1 MNKLITLIIKKF
13 VWLFFAVRFVHIE
26 WGSGRV
32 MLPCWHSLI
41 SKINIKKFSSKK
53 QNKIDKAATIN
64 LHRYTYY
71 VRCHG
76 SNVKCRDHHE
86 KCSRLN
92 VCVLWI
98 KANLLANLKSKPKI
112 ATSSIFIQI
121 KYRWNSIFYPV
132 SVYYFCL
139 FLEKNCRKRRTTSI
153 KWKEMDKEHLSI
165 QMTKFEEKK
174 SILETKK
181 I

>member
-98 KANLLANLKSKPKI
+98 KANLLANLKSKLVETENRNI
-112 ATSSIFIQI
+112 INFYSNQI
-121 KYRWNSIFYPV
+121 PMEFYFLSGF
-132 SVYYFCL
+132 SVL
-139 FLEKNCRKRRTTSI
+139 FLP
-153 KWKEMDKEHLSI
+153 LS
-165 QMTKFEEKK
+165 
-174 SILETKK
+174 
-181 I
+181 